1 MSHVLTEHAR
11 KRCIKRKIREEW
23 IVATLE
29 HPARTENDLD
39 DPTLA
44 HALRPIP
51 EKGFRVLRVIYSENS
66 RLHDRVT
73 GDRPRFSRALNRKQ
87 NSHLRVAVL
96 FGIVPAKEVRNEH
109 DDF

>member
-1 MSHVLTEHAR
+1 MSYVLTEHAR
-11 KRCIKRKIREEW
+11 KRCVKRKIREEW

-51 EKGFRVLRVIYSENS
+51 EKGFRVLRVIYNET
-66 RLHDRVT
+66 HDPVT
-73 GDRPRFSRALNRKQ
+73 VVTVFFDD
-87 NSHLRVAVL
+87 
-96 FGIVPAKEVRNEH
+96 EVT
-109 DDF
+109 DI